1 MNDLI
6 DVVVCKLNVGCVED
20 PDIFVA
26 EPIINWQN
34 SESGKFIM
42 EKSIGKPSWHRSF
55 AVESYGYEYSIR
67 ATLRAVDYTY
77 WKLKYE

>member
-6 DVVVCKLNVGCVED
+6 DTVVYKVNIGPVED

-26 EPIINWQN
+26 EPIIDWQN

-42 EKSIGKPSWHRSF
+42 ERAIEPPSWHRSF
-55 AVESYGYEYSIR
+55 AVETYGYVYSIR
-67 ATLRAVDYTY
+67 ATLKATDYTY